1 MKKILISILIVL
13 LLVLAY
19 IIFSKGLNIN
29 FIKISSFE
37 DIKNESIKLDE
48 DFNKANELSNITY
61 PAKLEGLNAEIRKL
75 KSSKENYDNSKIS
88 ASENEA
94 LGTVEIKTY
103 AIHYLWTILGNYRAD
118 DGVKTLTL
126 DLKSTNNKDVYDLG
140 FTLTGNYV
148 SITDF
153 IYDIEDDE
161 QLKFE
166 IKDFSISSSNSITE
180 EKEKNTETNET
191 ENKGNLLTNND
202 SKKQNQEDNKDN
214 KDDKEEDD
222 GIILQAT
229 FTVENVGITL
239 E

>member
-13 LLVLAY
+13 LLVLVY
-19 IIFSKGLNIN
+19 IIFSNGLNIG
-29 FIKISSFE
+29 FIKISSFK
-37 DIKNESIKLDE
+37 DIKNESVKLDQ
-48 DFNKANELSNITY
+48 DFSKANEISNKTY
-61 PAKLEGLNAEIRKL
+61 PAELEGLNDVIRKL
-75 KSSKENYDNSKIS
+75 KISKQEYENKKTDIS
-88 ASENEA
+88 GNEI

-118 DGVKTLTL
+118 EGVKTLTL
-126 DLKSTNNKDVYDLG
+126 DLRSTNNKDVYDLD
-140 FTLTGNYV
+140 FTLTGNYI

-161 QLKFE
+161 QLNFE
-166 IKDFSISSSNSITE
+166 IKDFTISSASLVEDNAE
-180 EKEKNTETNET
+180 EELDESKDNE
-191 ENKGNLLTNND
+191 NLLSNNI
-202 SKKQNQEDNKDN
+202 SKKQNQKENKE
-214 KDDKEEDD
+214 DKENEEDE